1 MKAGLLLLLVAFPLS
16 GCLSMFSQHDDN
28 QPRIGSL
35 TQTGLPPVPEVEP
48 VNSRATAIRH
58 YRAFLEESPDN
69 RYVPQALRRLADLEL
84 ELEQEALIQGS
95 TPPGES
101 TAATLYAELLQRYP
115 DSPDNDSTLYQLAH
129 AYEQSREIEPS
140 MAALTEY
147 TRKHREGDQYDE
159 VQFRRGEYLFVRRD
173 FAQAETAYLAVLEQG
188 RESRFHQQ
196 ALYKLGWSR
205 FKQNHYRQ
213 ALDAYTQLLD
223 ETISQ
228 VDGAELP
235 ETLSRIERERVE
247 DALRAVSL
255 SFSYLGSMA
264 SIRDYYASQG
274 ARAYEPLVYA
284 KLAALYLS
292 QERFSDAA
300 EIYRL
305 FASVHPQHREAPLFQ
320 SRVIDVYNMAGFSQ
334 RVLQEKQ
341 AYIERYEPA
350 AEYWKT
356 HDPSRTPYIMHQVRR
371 HLRDVARHYHAVA
384 QEADKPGAYAEAGR
398 WYQLY
403 LRAYPQAEQAPHMN
417 FLYAELLTRAGQHD
431 IAAHQY
437 ERTAYGY
444 GTHDKAA
451 EAGYAALLAYDK
463 HESTLGTPA
472 RDRWHRAAI
481 DSALR
486 FADTFPSHKQAL
498 SVRVRS
504 AQQLYALDDYPAAVA
519 AAEPVIEDSEAPSR
533 LQLSAWT
540 VIAHAEFD
548 RADYLR
554 AERAYREVLA
564 RIPGDDKQREELNE
578 KLAASIYK
586 LGEQEKAAGN
596 LAAAADHFLRI
607 ASVMSDS
614 EINTSAR
621 YDAAAAFITLQQWPR
636 AIRIL
641 EQWQRD
647 NPTHSLHNDATRKLA
662 VLYRENNQ
670 PLRAAEAFARL
681 ADTET
686 DPDLRREAALTT
698 ARLYRQENRHA
709 EAIAAY
715 KRFVHRYPQP
725 VEAAMEARYHLVSLY
740 TQTGRTDKQRYWQQ
754 QLVEADRKAGAQRT
768 DRTRYLAAHARL
780 ALVAA
785 DDHAY
790 RGVQLVEPLQRNLKR
805 KKAHLQSAVDGYKA
819 AAAYKVAAVSTES
832 AYRLGELYSDFGQSL
847 MSSERPADL
856 NAEELLQYDL
866 LLEEQAYPFEEKAI
880 AVHETNAQ
888 RISAGLYDTWIR
900 KSMDRLAE
908 LLPVRYAKP
917 EKGEDFVAVLQ

>member
-1 MKAGLLLLLVAFPLS
+1 MKAGLLILLVAFPLS
-16 GCLSMFSQHDDN
+16 GCLSVLSRHDDN
-28 QPRIGSL
+28 QPSIGSL
-35 TQTGLPPVPEVEP
+35 TQTGLPVVPEMEQA
-48 VNSRATAIRH
+48 NSRAIAIRH

-69 RYVPQALRRLADLEL
+69 RFVAQALRRLADLEL
-84 ELEQEALIQGS
+84 EIEQEALIQGS

-101 TAATLYAELLQRYP
+101 TAGKLYAELLQRYP

-140 MAALTEY
+140 MAALTDY
-147 TRKHREGDQYDE
+147 TRKHRHGDQYDE

-188 RESRFHQQ
+188 QESRFYQQ
-196 ALYKLGWSR
+196 ALYKLGWAR

-213 ALDAYTQLLD
+213 ALDAYTKLLD

-247 DALRAVSL
+247 DTLRAVSL
-255 SFSYLGSMA
+255 SFSYLGGMA

-274 ARAYEPLVYA
+274 ARSYEPLVYA

-300 EIYRL
+300 GIYRL
-305 FASVHPQHREAPLFQ
+305 FASVHPQHREAPLFL
-320 SRVIDVYNMAGFSQ
+320 SRVIDVYNKAGFSQ

-356 HDPSRTPYIMHQVRR
+356 HDSSRVPYIMRQVQR

-384 QEADKPGAYAEAGR
+384 QEEDNTGAYAEAGR

-403 LRAYPQAEQAPHMN
+403 LQAYPKSEQAPHMN
-417 FLYAELLTRAGQHD
+417 FLYAELLSRAGRFD
-431 IAAHQY
+431 IAAQEY
-437 ERTAYGY
+437 ERTAYDH
-444 GTHDKAA
+444 GTHGKAA

-463 HESTLGTPA
+463 HESTLEKPA
-472 RDRWHRAAI
+472 RDSWHRAAI
-481 DSALR
+481 GSALR
-486 FADTFPSHKQAL
+486 FAATFPSHKQAL

-504 AQQLYALDDYPAAVA
+504 AQQLYALGDYQDAIV
-519 AAEPVIEDSEAPSR
+519 AAEPVVRHAEAPTR

-554 AERAYREVLA
+554 AERAYREVLT
-564 RIPGDDKQREELNE
+564 RTPEDDVQRVELKE

-586 LGEQEKAAGN
+586 QAVQNRAAGD

-607 ASVMSDS
+607 ADVMPHS

-621 YDAAAAFITLQQWPR
+621 YDAAAAFITMQQWPR

-647 NPTHSLHNDATRKLA
+647 NPNHSLHNDAMRKLA

-670 PLRAAEAFARL
+670 PVRAAEAFARL
-681 ADTET
+681 AEKEA

-698 ARLYRQENRHA
+698 ARLYQQEDRHA

-725 VEAAMEARYHLVSLY
+725 VEAAMEARNHLVSLY
-740 TQTGRTDKQRYWQQ
+740 EQTGQSDKQRYWQQ
-754 QLVEADRKAGAQRT
+754 QLVEADRMAGSQRT

-790 RGVQLVEPLQRNLKR
+790 RGVQLVEPLQENLKR
-805 KKAHLQSAVDGYKA
+805 KKAHLESAVDGYKA
-819 AAAYKVAAVSTES
+819 AAAYNVAAVSTES
-832 AYRLGELYSDFGQSL
+832 AYRLGELYKDFGESL
-847 MSSERPADL
+847 MSSERPAGL

-880 AVHETNAQ
+880 ALHETNVQ
-888 RISAGLYDTWIR
+888 RIGGGLYDTWIR

-917 EKGEDFVAVLQ
+917 EKGEDYVSVMQ